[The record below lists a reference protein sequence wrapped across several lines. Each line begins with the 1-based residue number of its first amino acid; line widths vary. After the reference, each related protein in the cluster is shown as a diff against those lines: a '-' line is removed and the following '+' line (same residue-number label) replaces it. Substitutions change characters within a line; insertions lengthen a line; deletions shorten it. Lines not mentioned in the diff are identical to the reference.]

1 MQQAFSR
8 IDTLALP
15 PQQRADR
22 KRMPQ
27 MMGTGR
33 LHAGGNRQLE
43 LWDELVEDMADGLR
57 AEGTGFL
64 PRDRQEGMRRLE
76 RAAGLLRVMEIGC
89 YAGGQA
95 WPKGHQTALGEFGLA
110 DDQQLPDEIDILAA
124 QASYLPDAEPQ
135 GIHQRQ
141 GELVGGA
148 AIIAVWPLPQ
158 VCGGLEQTLSLET
171 VKDEGP
177 PWWRTAAW
185 LALQRRLDEYLV
197 EDQPAEEAA

>member
-1 MQQAFSR
+1 MEEAFSR
-8 IDTLALP
+8 VDTLAIP

-57 AEGTGFL
+57 AGGTGFL

-95 WPKGHQTALGEFGLA
+95 WPQGHQAALREFGL
-110 DDQQLPDEIDILAA
+110 
-124 QASYLPDAEPQ
+124 
-135 GIHQRQ
+135 
-141 GELVGGA
+141 GGA
-148 AIIAVWPLPQ
+148 PDMPATTA
-158 VCGGLEQTLSLET
+158 T
-171 VKDEGP
+171 V
-177 PWWRTAAW
+177 
-185 LALQRRLDEYLV
+185 
-197 EDQPAEEAA
+197 